1 MRLHPRTLPQRSTN
15 LNLFDEFGN
24 PVSGFGAA
32 GAPPAPSI
40 DGWKHLRTGKV
51 RDLYTNDSGEILLVA
66 SDRISAFDWVLPTT
80 IPNKGAILTQLSLFW
95 FELLADIVPN
105 HIISD
110 DVPVSV
116 ADRAVIVQP
125 LEMFAIECVAR
136 GYLTGSGLTEYTTSQ
151 AVCGNPLPAGL
162 LDGSQ
167 LAASIFTPAT
177 KAEIGD
183 HDINIDFDH
192 AAKIVGTGQAA
203 ELRDLT
209 IRLYDTAA
217 DFAHSRG
224 IILADTKFEFGI
236 NMAGEITLGDEALT
250 PDSSRFWESDG
261 WAPGKS
267 QPSFDKQ
274 FVRDWLTASGWDKES
289 TPPELPAEIVEK
301 TAARYEQAF
310 ERITGSK
317 F

>member
-1 MRLHPRTLPQRSTN
+1 M
-15 LNLFDEFGN
+15 
-24 PVSGFGAA
+24 SGFGVA

-40 DGWKHLRTGKV
+40 EGWNHLRTGKV
-51 RDLYTNDSGEILLVA
+51 RDLYSNESGEILLVA

-105 HIISD
+105 HLISD
-110 DVPVSV
+110 DVPDSV

-136 GYLTGSGLTEYTTSQ
+136 GYLTGSGLVEYNDNQ

-162 LDGSQ
+162 LDGSA
-167 LAASIFTPAT
+167 LPASIFTPAT

-183 HDINIDFDH
+183 HDINIDFAS
-192 AAKIVGTGQAA
+192 AAKIVGAEAA
-203 ELRDLT
+203 TELRDLT
-209 IRLYDTAA
+209 LKLYDTAA
-217 DFAHSRG
+217 EFAQDRG

-250 PDSSRFWESDG
+250 PDSSRFWEADG

-274 FVRDWLTASGWDKES
+274 FVRDWLTSSGWDKKS
-289 TPPELPAEIVEK
+289 TPPELPNEIVEK
-301 TAARYEQAF
+301 TAERYHSAF
-310 ERITGSK
+310 ERITGSA